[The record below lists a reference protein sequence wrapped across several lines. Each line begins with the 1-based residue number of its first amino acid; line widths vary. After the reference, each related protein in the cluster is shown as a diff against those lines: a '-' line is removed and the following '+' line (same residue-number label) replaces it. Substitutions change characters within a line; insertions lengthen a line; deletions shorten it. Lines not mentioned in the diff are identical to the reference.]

1 MTPNR
6 VAMWRLLLMFAL
18 CLLPAERWACA
29 QDPAPA
35 QTAEADPAAPAPTQA
50 EAAAPAQ
57 ADGESS
63 QVLEMIVSGGLPL
76 YVIFGLFAWA
86 IWLGCLKCW
95 EFHKTRQ
102 EKAAFAESVIDAADR
117 DKALRSQSFPDG
129 QVPPEDSEPYVKA
142 LIVGAKSKA
151 CAAGLE
157 QASQR
162 PASAT
167 SLIRFALGNGQHEP
181 EAMELALDN
190 KIELD
195 MLPALRRG
203 VSKLATIA
211 KGAPM
216 LGLLGTVWGMIGA
229 FARIASATNVN
240 PNELADNIGLALTTT
255 AAGLGVAIPGIAL
268 HCCLTEWARHIEI
281 KMLKQAQELV
291 DGKAPGKT

>member
-102 EKAAFAESVIDAADR
+102 EKAAFAESVIDAAER

-151 CAAGLE
+151 CAAALE
-157 QASQR
+157 EASQR
-162 PASAT
+162 PASVT
-167 SLIRFALGNGQHEP
+167 SLIRFALSNGQQEP
-181 EAMELALDN
+181 DAMELALDN

-240 PNELADNIGLALTTT
+240 PNELADNIGFALTTT
-255 AAGLGVAIPGIAL
+255 AAGLVAAIPAL
-268 HCCLTEWARHIEI
+268 IFHAICQSQIRNHETTLRKFAAQLIED
-281 KMLKQAQELV
+281 A
-291 DGKAPGKT
+291 